1 MHNKNI
7 ELFGGRTS
15 RNFGILNEY
24 SLLFSNNPYPFDHYG
39 FSVNSE
45 KLKYSFYTTRLNN
58 IRDLTKTIN
67 NLNDTVRELSRN
79 LDSEIRISEA
89 KNGKIELL
97 HFKFIESRIKV
108 KELKKHLA
116 SIKSIVK

>member
-1 MHNKNI
+1 MSDLLDDMDDLKKNI
-7 ELFGGRTS
+7 KMCVEDARE
-15 RNFGILNEY
+15 I
-24 SLLFSNNPYPFDHYG
+24 NNPIND
-39 FSVNSE
+39 
-45 KLKYSFYTTRLNN
+45 FYDNKEEFQEIIIKGLLNN

-79 LDSEIRISEA
+79 LDNEIRISEA

-108 KELKKHLA
+108 KELKKQLA
-116 SIKSIVK
+116 SIKSIVT

>member
-1 MHNKNI
+1 MSDLLDEMDDFKKNI
-7 ELFGGRTS
+7 KMCVEDVRE
-15 RNFGILNEY
+15 I
-24 SLLFSNNPYPFDHYG
+24 NNPINDIYDNKEEFQEIIIKG
-39 FSVNSE
+39 
-45 KLKYSFYTTRLNN
+45 LLNN

-67 NLNDTVRELSRN
+67 NLNETIRELSRN

-97 HFKFIESRIKV
+97 HFKYVESRIKV
-108 KELKKHLA
+108 KELRKQLA